1 MESTALTSADA
12 KNILV
17 LIARANITGQE
28 AETVTAI
35 QKKLVAMVAPED
47 KPSEALNEKT
57 DD

>member
-1 MESTALTSADA
+1 MELTAADA

-47 KPSEALNEKT
+47 KPSEAPNEEN
-57 DD
+57 DV

>member
-1 MESTALTSADA
+1 MELTSADA

-35 QKKLVAMVAPED
+35 QHKLADMVLPEDAPAVAPEEP
-47 KPSEALNEKT
+47 KEKE
-57 DD
+57 

>member
-1 MESTALTSADA
+1 MELTAADA

-35 QKKLVAMVAPED
+35 QHKLAAMIPAEAPKEEP
-47 KPSEALNEKT
+47 KEAE
-57 DD
+57 